1 MNFVTPDISL
11 AAPELFVMS
20 LACIVLVID
29 AFLTQQ
35 QRHITYKLSQV
46 TLLGALLL
54 TLQGFGSEPVIGFD
68 GHYIRDTLSDVLK
81 IALYLTCAAVFLY
94 SRDYLRDRD
103 LFKGE
108 YYVLGLFGL
117 LGMMVMVSAHSFLTV
132 YLGLELLSLSLYALV
147 AFNRDNAEASEA
159 AMKYFVLG
167 ALASG
172 MLLYGISMIY
182 GATGSVAIAGV
193 ADALAQSGMS
203 DNRIVLSFGLVFLVV
218 GLAFKLGAV
227 PFHMWLP
234 DVYQGAPTSVTL
246 YIGSAPKLAAFALVI
261 RVLTEGMGALHSDWQ
276 QMLVILAALSLA
288 TGNLIAIAQA
298 NIKRMLAYSTISH
311 VGFLILGVLAGT
323 PQGYSAAL
331 FYTITYVLM
340 VTAAFGII
348 LILSRAGFEAE
359 NISDFKGLN
368 ERNPWLAFLMLLVMM
383 SMAGIPFLV
392 GFYAKL
398 IVLQAAISA
407 GLIWL
412 AILAVVF
419 SVIGAFY
426 YLRVV
431 KYMYFDKPEAAAAN
445 GDAIET
451 PAMDTQ
457 IVISTN
463 GLLIIALGVYPT
475 FLMALCQVAFPV

>member
-11 AAPELFVMS
+11 ATPELFVMS
-20 LACIVLVID
+20 LACIILVID
-29 AFLTQQ
+29 VFLSAE
-35 QRHITYKLSQV
+35 QRHITYNLTQA

-54 TLQGFGSEPVIGFD
+54 TLQGFGGEPVIGFD

-81 IALYLTCAAVFLY
+81 ITLYLISGAVFLY
-94 SRDYLRDRD
+94 SRDYLRERN
-103 LFKGE
+103 LFQGE
-108 YYVLGLFGL
+108 YYVLGLFGV
-117 LGMMVMVSAHSFLTV
+117 LGMMIMVSAHSFLTV

-147 AFNRDNAEASEA
+147 AFNRDNADASES

-182 GATGSVAIAGV
+182 GATGSVAIQNV
-193 ADALAQSGMS
+193 AEALSSPPEGT
-203 DNRIVLSFGLVFLVV
+203 DNRLILSFGLVFLVV

-261 RVLTEGMGALHSDWQ
+261 RVLTDGMSALHSDWQ
-276 QMLVILAALSLA
+276 QMLVILSALSLIA
-288 TGNLIAIAQA
+288 GNLIAIAQA

-311 VGFLILGVLAGT
+311 IGFLLLGVLAGS
-323 PQGYSAAL
+323 QAGYAAAM
-331 FYTITYVLM
+331 FYTITYVIM
-340 VTAAFGII
+340 VTGAFGVI
-348 LILSRAGFEAE
+348 LIMSRAGFEADH
-359 NISDFKGLN
+359 ITDFKGLN
-368 ERNPWLAFLMLLVMM
+368 DRNPWLAFIMLLVMM
-383 SMAGIPFLV
+383 SMTGIPFLV

-398 IVLQAAISA
+398 IVLQAAINA
-407 GLIWL
+407 GLVWL
-412 AILAVVF
+412 AVLAVVF

-431 KYMYFDKPEAAAAN
+431 KYIYFDQPEAEALDIP
-445 GDAIET
+445 GV
-451 PAMDTQ
+451 DTK

-463 GLLIIALGVYPT
+463 GLLIVALGLYPT
-475 FLMALCQVAFPV
+475 ALLSLCQVAFPV